1 MRRRPSGV
9 AAALAP
15 LSPLPPRLFP
25 PPQKRLRGG
34 SSAVVRN
41 PLLAA
46 DAGGGREP
54 LLAKGKSPL
63 LSSGAP
69 PRAPSVA
76 SSTGAPLPRHPRKPS
91 LASDPGR
98 APSPQAVPN
107 PLLAAA
113 HAAVAS
119 PKAAPQQRPR
129 KRSTAGGDGAT
140 RASPLSVK
148 GRAAG
153 LSPATNTTLRSVIS
167 STNMSFLDLAALEGE
182 EALPGAT
189 KAPSD

>member
-1 MRRRPSGV
+1 
-9 AAALAP
+9 
-15 LSPLPPRLFP
+15 
-25 PPQKRLRGG
+25 
-34 SSAVVRN
+34 
-41 PLLAA
+41 
-46 DAGGGREP
+46 
-54 LLAKGKSPL
+54 
-63 LSSGAP
+63 
-69 PRAPSVA
+69 
-76 SSTGAPLPRHPRKPS
+76 

-119 PKAAPQQRPR
+119 PKAAPQQQRPR
-129 KRSTAGGDGAT
+129 KCSTAGGDGAT

-153 LSPATNTTLRSVIS
+153 LSPATNTTLRSVNS
-167 STNMSFLDLAALEGE
+167 STNMSFLDLAALED
-182 EALPGAT
+182 LPSAT